1 MSIIAEMIAGC
12 ICSSILEPSSQRWWV
27 SLAILVPVIV
37 VVLAVVFFRKRL
49 SSFRQ
54 KKIGD
59 GLSLSVAEEKN
70 SGSQELDTPKPI
82 EFEWPSPNVMRE
94 GVSQEW
100 GEFVTERLEELRPQ
114 QGIEESKWALGV
126 VDFLDELKESES
138 EASTAER
145 NISVSLQRELL
156 DILSKRGFAVLD
168 SETWNPDLQRA
179 VAVVRKP
186 DVIKTTILKKGSTG
200 LSRNGKIIRKQ
211 EVKIEMKGN

>member
-1 MSIIAEMIAGC
+1 MSFA
-12 ICSSILEPSSQRWWV
+12 V
-27 SLAILVPVIV
+27 LVPVIA
-37 VVLAVVFFRKRL
+37 VVLVALFFRKRFRY
-49 SSFRQ
+49 FRQ
-54 KKIGD
+54 KKIGEE
-59 GLSLSVAEEKN
+59 LSLPTIEETE
-70 SGSQELDTPKPI
+70 SGSQELDTSKPVEI
-82 EFEWPSPNVMRE
+82 EWPSPNVTDE

-100 GEFVTERLEELRPQ
+100 REFVTERLEELRPHQ
-114 QGIEESKWALGV
+114 DIEESKWALGI
-126 VDFLDELKESES
+126 VDFLDELTESES
-138 EASTAER
+138 EASSAER

-186 DVIKTTILKKGSTG
+186 DAITTTILKKGSTG

>member
-49 SSFRQ
+49 RFLGQ
-54 KKIGD
+54 KKIGV
-59 GLSLSVAEEKN
+59 GLSLPVAAGKDSV
-70 SGSQELDTPKPI
+70 SQELNTRKGID
-82 EFEWPSPNVMRE
+82 FEWPSPKVTDE

>member
-1 MSIIAEMIAGC
+1 MPAT
-12 ICSSILEPSSQRWWV
+12 
-27 SLAILVPVIV
+27 
-37 VVLAVVFFRKRL
+37 
-49 SSFRQ
+49 
-54 KKIGD
+54 
-59 GLSLSVAEEKN
+59 EEKD
-70 SGSQELDTPKPI
+70 SDSQELDTPKQV
-82 EFEWPSPNVMRE
+82 EFEWPSPNVTDE

-114 QGIEESKWALGV
+114 QDVEESKWALGI

-138 EASTAER
+138 EASSAER
-145 NISVSLQRELL
+145 NVSASLQRELL
-156 DILSKRGFAVLD
+156 NILSTRGFAVID
-168 SETWNPDLQRA
+168 SKTWNPDLQRA

>member
-1 MSIIAEMIAGC
+1 MPPA
-12 ICSSILEPSSQRWWV
+12 V
-27 SLAILVPVIV
+27 LVAVAV
-37 VVLAVVFFRKRL
+37 VTSVVVFFRKRFWISRPKEENADKFPL
-49 SSFRQ
+49 
-54 KKIGD
+54 
-59 GLSLSVAEEKN
+59 LAAEEKDY
-70 SGSQELDTPKPI
+70 GSQIRDTSKPVEL
-82 EFEWPSPNVMRE
+82 EWPSPNVRRE

-114 QGIEESKWALGV
+114 QDIYESKWALGI

-138 EASTAER
+138 EASSTER
-145 NISVSLQRELL
+145 ALSTSLRHELL
-156 DILSKRGFAVLD
+156 DILSKRGFAIVD

-186 DVIKTTILKKGSTG
+186 DAIKTTILKKGSTG

>member
-1 MSIIAEMIAGC
+1 MSFA
-12 ICSSILEPSSQRWWV
+12 V
-27 SLAILVPVIV
+27 LVPVIA
-37 VVLAVVFFRKRL
+37 VVLVALFFRKRFRY
-49 SSFRQ
+49 FRQ
-54 KKIGD
+54 KKIGKE
-59 GLSLSVAEEKN
+59 LSLPTIEETE
-70 SGSQELDTPKPI
+70 SGSQELDTSKPVEI
-82 EFEWPSPNVMRE
+82 EWPSPNVTDE

-100 GEFVTERLEELRPQ
+100 REFVTERLEELRPHQ
-114 QGIEESKWALGV
+114 DIEESKWALGI
-126 VDFLDELKESES
+126 VDFLDELTESES
-138 EASTAER
+138 EASSAER

-186 DVIKTTILKKGSTG
+186 DAITTTILKKGSTG